1 MKMSLFR
8 SRALDTA
15 SILGGNEF
23 MLSQTFHELH
33 DKMFTSED
41 LELLKWALGVVWADY
56 EMEYKSQR
64 SFTNL
69 FLPNAKRELARLL
82 SNSMLYGVQNDD
94 TLIWT
99 NNSDRSHR
107 ILVVNVKNL
116 PYSICPLAY
125 IGQGPDKK
133 VCEKL
138 ALIYSKPALETTSSQ
153 ANHTVQNQPLSRKM
167 SRTVSYNAE
176 KHLISEINMV
186 AVVPVP

>member
-1 MKMSLFR
+1 MGTNKMSSSSSDALLVLGPER

-69 FLPNAKRELARLL
+69 FLPNLKENLQGCFQIVCCMECKTMIL
-82 SNSMLYGVQNDD
+82 SFGP
-94 TLIWT
+94 T
-99 NNSDRSHR
+99 
-107 ILVVNVKNL
+107 ILTDH
-116 PYSICPLAY
+116 I
-125 IGQGPDKK
+125 
-133 VCEKL
+133 EF
-138 ALIYSKPALETTSSQ
+138 
-153 ANHTVQNQPLSRKM
+153 
-167 SRTVSYNAE
+167 
-176 KHLISEINMV
+176 
-186 AVVPVP
+186 

>member
-1 MKMSLFR
+1 MKAFFFR

-69 FLPNAKRELARLL
+69 FLPNAKRELA
-82 SNSMLYGVQNDD
+82 
-94 TLIWT
+94 
-99 NNSDRSHR
+99 
-107 ILVVNVKNL
+107 
-116 PYSICPLAY
+116 
-125 IGQGPDKK
+125 
-133 VCEKL
+133 
-138 ALIYSKPALETTSSQ
+138 SKF
-153 ANHTVQNQPLSRKM
+153 
-167 SRTVSYNAE
+167 
-176 KHLISEINMV
+176 
-186 AVVPVP
+186 

>member
-1 MKMSLFR
+1 MTVDLKNVLKALEIKLQQNVIEFYRRSFSFRTGTKVCILFLFVPQNSKVLFLR

-69 FLPNAKRELARLL
+69 FLPNAKRELA
-82 SNSMLYGVQNDD
+82 
-94 TLIWT
+94 
-99 NNSDRSHR
+99 
-107 ILVVNVKNL
+107 
-116 PYSICPLAY
+116 
-125 IGQGPDKK
+125 
-133 VCEKL
+133 
-138 ALIYSKPALETTSSQ
+138 SKF
-153 ANHTVQNQPLSRKM
+153 
-167 SRTVSYNAE
+167 
-176 KHLISEINMV
+176 
-186 AVVPVP
+186 